1 MTTLKGMTWTHPRGF
16 EPLAAS
22 ADEWR
27 EKTGVEVKWEKPGLE
42 ELEDLTPVDIARDY
56 DLIVI
61 DHPHL
66 GQITADNCLAP
77 LDVEGR
83 EDEREAMKEGS
94 VGGAFE
100 AFHYKAHQWAFPIDV
115 DAQVMAYRPDRAP
128 SLPENWDELIKLA
141 EDGHVLLPLRP
152 PHNLLTFFTLA
163 ANAGTPCRN
172 DGAGNLIDE
181 DDGIA
186 AYERLVALA
195 RLVPE
200 DNQAMDPVGVLEALS
215 APDTKASISPYVAG
229 YALYARDGF
238 RHHRLGFA
246 NIPGLGERGPAGS
259 VLGGTGIAVSAF
271 SENCDAAIDYAYWIA
286 SGPVQ
291 ATLYAGAGGQ
301 PGHADGWKSLEVNGA
316 VNGFYRNIADT
327 AAHAYMRPR
336 HNGYIWFQREASDVL
351 NEALR
356 TDAPAIAVIGRLNK
370 LFEDSF

>member
-22 ADEWR
+22 AGKWQ
-27 EKTGVEVKWEKPGLE
+27 EKTGIEVKWEKPGLE
-42 ELEDLTPVDIARDY
+42 DLENLTPADIAREY

-66 GQITADNCLAP
+66 GQITAENCLVP
-77 LDVEGR
+77 LDIEGR
-83 EDEREAMKEGS
+83 EDEREKLEKGS
-94 VGGAFE
+94 IGGAFE
-100 AFHYKAHQWAFPIDV
+100 AFRYKGHQWAFPIDV

-128 SLPENWDELIKLA
+128 GLPGNWDELVALA
-141 EDGHVLLPLRP
+141 EDGHVMLPLRP

-172 DGAGNLIDE
+172 DAPGKLIAE

-186 AYERLVALA
+186 AYERLAELA

-200 DNQAMDPVGVLEALS
+200 DNQAMDPVAVLEALA
-215 APDTKASISPYVAG
+215 APDTRASISPYVAG
-229 YALYARDGF
+229 YAHYARDGF

-246 NIPGLGERGPAGS
+246 DIPGLSERGPAGS

-271 SENCDAAIDYAYWIA
+271 SENTGAAIDYAYWIA

-291 ATLYAGAGGQ
+291 ATLYAEAGGQ
-301 PGHADGWKSLEVNGA
+301 PGHADGWNSAEVNSA
-316 VNGFYRNIADT
+316 VNGFYRNTADT
-327 AAHAYMRPR
+327 VAHAYRRPR
-336 HNGYIWFQREASDVL
+336 HNGYIRFQQQASDVL